1 MEEPREQQFQS
12 GDQKQTLGFGAKLI
26 NIFTSPTK
34 TFEAL
39 DHNPTWLVP
48 LLIMILVSLASVY
61 LTFPQLVNIAVEN
74 MTKQGEI
81 TPDQLEMAMKF
92 VPVSIYGMS
101 VLWPIIWFFLF
112 SAVYYLI
119 GSVFMGGNSTYKKI
133 LSVQAW
139 SSLILVLSSIISTPL
154 VMIKNSVYVS
164 LSPSILLSSEH
175 IGTKLFT
182 FMSQFNFF
190 VIWYLIVFG
199 LGFSYVYKFSK
210 AKAFTTMGILYCIW
224 IALSVVFGGAS
235 G

>member
-1 MEEPREQQFQS
+1 MTEPREEQFQT
-12 GDQKQTLGFGAKLI
+12 GEQKQTLGFGAKLI

-39 DHNPTWLVP
+39 DKKPTWLMP
-48 LLIMILVSLASVY
+48 LLIMILVTLASAY
-61 LTFPQLVNIAVEN
+61 LTFPQLINVAVEN
-74 MTKQGEI
+74 MTKQGDI
-81 TPDQLEMAMKF
+81 SPDQLEMAMKF

-101 VLWPIIWFFLF
+101 VLWPIILLFLF

-119 GSVFMGGNSTYKKI
+119 GSVFLGGNSTYKKL

-154 VMIKNSVYVS
+154 VIIKNSVYVS

-199 LGFSYVYKFSK
+199 LGFSFIYKFSK
-210 AKAFTTMGILYCIW
+210 AKAFTTLGILFGIW
-224 IALSVVFGGAS
+224 IAISVVLGGAS